1 EEGLSDL
8 LRAAEEGIDELA
20 RRVNVAELP
29 MAILTKSF
37 CRFSLG
43 DPNQSLQQLQRQL
56 QLSSSKA
63 NAAELAF
70 LHSGIGI
77 ASHFLGRVEEAV
89 QSHTTAFNLARKV
102 GDDARVSLI
111 ASNLCTVYMNWGN
124 YDEAIRYGQMSVKYG
139 EASSSSGLLVSYTNL
154 IDPYMLQGREDS
166 ALEYLERARRWLG
179 PQRRWKLRHTFL
191 AEAASFALM
200 RHNVALA
207 LDFITQME
215 AAGRGREEVVLMP
228 GAYWKMRSFKMA

>member
-1 EEGLSDL
+1 AAEFQLNQESGERYSEIAKVALEAARDTGEASL
-8 LRAAEEGIDELA
+8 ISKALFECARAGTEEGIDELA

-77 ASHFLGRVEEAV
+77 ASHFLGRVEE
-89 QSHTTAFNLARKV
+89 
-102 GDDARVSLI
+102 
-111 ASNLCTVYMNWGN
+111 
-124 YDEAIRYGQMSVKYG
+124 
-139 EASSSSGLLVSYTNL
+139 
-154 IDPYMLQGREDS
+154 
-166 ALEYLERARRWLG
+166 
-179 PQRRWKLRHTFL
+179 
-191 AEAASFALM
+191 
-200 RHNVALA
+200 
-207 LDFITQME
+207 
-215 AAGRGREEVVLMP
+215 
-228 GAYWKMRSFKMA
+228 